1 MRKIGLLVHTWLLLD
16 FFGSSRRDGKEGS
29 ALTTSIFSQSFLA
42 FALAAIT
49 FEPGASLVR
58 FAGLHLSLSTLLM
71 GIGAL
76 ADPRSVD
83 RQLADRQLFH
93 TAPIGRSALS
103 IARVLH
109 GSIRTTLPTIGVAL
123 PPAILCGYLRE
134 SDGIRTTAL
143 YLALAILL
151 ASLAALAIDAFVRIT
166 AAWLGSLRAAL
177 ASGSL
182 RAVLFGVLFAGFLS
196 GLPAVHGGATRL
208 GPIAP
213 LLDFWPPWY
222 AARILAE
229 GLVPI
234 AIGILFG
241 ASMLLVVMDRWI
253 PENGGEA
260 SGSRTMRTGG
270 GWLDRLETAL
280 AGEGP
285 LRGFTA
291 WTGTM
296 LLRSPTFRAR
306 VLPLLGLPV
315 AMLIMSFV
323 HGDRGDRSALL
334 GVTMMLPAMGLPFL
348 CAFLPR
354 AEQEGAALVFE
365 TSPSATLALAR
376 EGSLIA
382 LSVRLILPLALLGL
396 LLLLLLAPPLT
407 ALSLGVF
414 AAGAGVL
421 AAAFT
426 LGRLTHVPFTAG
438 EDEPAALDLGILAP
452 PTLVLAGGGAALGIA
467 AGSLPAV
474 AVAFAVLAIAIRR
487 LTKARRSAR
496 SR

>member
-49 FEPGASLVR
+49 FEPGASLLR

-76 ADPRSVD
+76 ADPPSAD

-93 TAPIGRSALS
+93 TAPIARSTLS

-109 GSIRTTLPTIGVAL
+109 GAIRTTLPTIGVAL

-134 SDGIRTTAL
+134 SDGVATTVL
-143 YLALAILL
+143 YLALAVLL
-151 ASLAALAIDAFVRIT
+151 ASLAALAIDAFVRLT
-166 AAWLGSLRAAL
+166 AVWFGSLRAAL

-182 RAVLFGVLFAGFLS
+182 RAILFGVLFAGFLS
-196 GLPAVHGGATRL
+196 GLPAVHGGAARL
-208 GPIAP
+208 GPIAS

-229 GLVPI
+229 GLVPL
-234 AIGILFG
+234 AIGVLGG
-241 ASMLLVVMDRWI
+241 ASLLLIAMDRWI
-253 PENGGEA
+253 PDHGGEA
-260 SGSRTMRTGG
+260 SGNRSARGG
-270 GWLDRLETAL
+270 GWLDRVEAAL

-285 LRGFTA
+285 LRAFTA

-323 HGDRGDRSALL
+323 HGSHGDRSALL

-365 TSPSATLALAR
+365 TSPTATLALAR

-396 LLLLLLAPPLT
+396 LILLMLAPPLT
-407 ALSLGVF
+407 ALSLGMF

-426 LGRLTHVPFTAG
+426 LGRLTHIPFTAG

-452 PTLVLAGGGAALGIA
+452 PTLVLAGSGAALGIA
-467 AGSLPAV
+467 AGSIPGV
-474 AVAFAVLAIAIRR
+474 AAAATVLAIAVRR

-496 SR
+496 AR